1 MASISFDHQA
11 AGNTFTEIE
20 GNTAPLTKFLVVVL
34 TLSVVQV
41 TPAVA
46 TRPNDL
52 QRDVDRITG

>member
-20 GNTAPLTKFLVVVL
+20 GNTVPLKKFLAVVL
-34 TLSVVQV
+34 TLSVVQM

-46 TRPNDL
+46 TRPSDFAA
-52 QRDVDRITG
+52 